1 VVGVPR
7 RALYR
12 GGVIEQV
19 LILGAAVLLGIP
31 AGALAAR
38 LAMPVIP
45 EFADTTPILLRYQP
59 PVPPIIA
66 FAAAFLVLV
75 CLTAMVA
82 AAAVLRAA
90 VPTRLREA
98 EE

>member
-1 VVGVPR
+1 
-7 RALYR
+7 
-12 GGVIEQV
+12 
-19 LILGAAVLLGIP
+19 
-31 AGALAAR
+31 
-38 LAMPVIP
+38 
-45 EFADTTPILLRYQP
+45 
-59 PVPPIIA
+59 
-66 FAAAFLVLV
+66 V